1 MWLSPF
7 TCPQPPRHMVGSLFL
22 SPPHTW
28 LGRTAALALVPTDQ
42 AAIPPFKELKQSTAQ
57 LKKIKV
63 ASGRAG

>member
-42 AAIPPFKELKQSTAQ
+42 AAIPPFKELKQSTAH
-57 LKKIKV
+57 
-63 ASGRAG
+63 